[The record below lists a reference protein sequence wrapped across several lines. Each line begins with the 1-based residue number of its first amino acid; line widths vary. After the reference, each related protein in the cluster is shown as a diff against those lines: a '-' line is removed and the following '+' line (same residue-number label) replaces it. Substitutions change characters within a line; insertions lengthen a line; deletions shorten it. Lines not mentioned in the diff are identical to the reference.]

1 MFLVFKFLMLLLLN
15 NSLPKTFFCYES
27 IMEKKIRH
35 HRLNPATHVRKHGG
49 QKVFSPIRFPPL
61 PSLPSSQ
68 PTLFPLNI
76 PIERLYRHPS
86 LDKKI
91 FESIFGMY
99 PIRSNLRYVFN
110 AKMILKEK
118 NVSCF
123 LEPVR
128 YRLLFQFNLLSL
140 FLSRILGLSLSL
152 FVIVFLPIF
161 IFLFV
166 PSFNFH
172 FDSSAFLCQLSFLPQ
187 HFWPIFFQYFVFRD

>member
-15 NSLPKTFFCYES
+15 NSLPRTFFCYES

-128 YRLLFQFNLLSL
+128 YRLLFQFNLLSH
-140 FLSRILGLSLSL
+140 FLSFSHASSDSLSL
-152 FVIVFLPIF
+152 CL
-161 IFLFV
+161 
-166 PSFNFH
+166 
-172 FDSSAFLCQLSFLPQ
+172 
-187 HFWPIFFQYFVFRD
+187 

>member
-27 IMEKKIRH
+27 IMEKKIGH

-91 FESIFGMY
+91 FESIFGVY
-99 PIRSNLRYVFN
+99 PNRSNLRYVFN

-128 YRLLFQFNLLSL
+128 YRLLFQFNLLSH
-140 FLSRILGLSLSL
+140 FLSFSHASSVSLSL
-152 FVIVFLPIF
+152 CL
-161 IFLFV
+161 
-166 PSFNFH
+166 
-172 FDSSAFLCQLSFLPQ
+172 
-187 HFWPIFFQYFVFRD
+187 